1 MRVEKSSQPQ
11 SDVYRL
17 YEDALRLVHK
27 KEFKKARTA
36 FESIRER
43 FPDDLEILAKANE
56 YIRVCDRRLGSAGE
70 PQASGDELID
80 QGVMYHNL
88 GDYKKALACYT
99 QALEQKNTDK
109 ATIHYALAA
118 SEAAQGETAKAM
130 ENLKKAIAG
139 RPELRFAARNDP
151 DFQIL
156 NESLEFRELI
166 KPQKSEV

>member
-1 MRVEKSSQPQ
+1 MPVEKSSQPH

-27 KEFKKARTA
+27 KDFKKARSA
-36 FESIRER
+36 FESMKER
-43 FPDDLEILAKANE
+43 FPDELEIVAKANE

-70 PQASGDELID
+70 KAPSGDELID
-80 QGVMYHNL
+80 QGVMFHNL
-88 GDYKKALACYT
+88 GDYKKALACYSEAMG
-99 QALEQKNTDK
+99 QPGTDK
-109 ATIHYALAA
+109 AVIQYAVAA
-118 SEAAQGETAKAM
+118 SEAAQGETAKAL

-139 RPELRFAARNDP
+139 RPELRFSARNDP

-156 NESLEFRELI
+156 NENLEFKELI